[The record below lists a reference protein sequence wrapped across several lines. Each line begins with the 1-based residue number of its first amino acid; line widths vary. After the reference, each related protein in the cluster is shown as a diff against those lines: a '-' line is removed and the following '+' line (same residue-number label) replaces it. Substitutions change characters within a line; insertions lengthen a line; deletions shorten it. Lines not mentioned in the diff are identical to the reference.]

1 MSSWHD
7 IIEKSCMFLRSHIKR
22 CFCIRRIL
30 RVQFLKYAKIIFT
43 ESVNMPAGRVNA
55 HPAGWTEIGH
65 ISVHPAG
72 WALTRNSFRAYFGP
86 SRRMGVNT

>member
-7 IIEKSCMFLRSHIKR
+7 IIEKSCMFSRSHIRR

-55 HPAGWTEIGH
+55 HPAGWTEKCAKIIFTETIPQDG
-65 ISVHPAG
+65 
-72 WALTRNSFRAYFGP
+72 R
-86 SRRMGVNT
+86 